1 MFRKFSSLSN
11 NLLKFG
17 FINYSMT
24 QLVLGKF
31 RFMFGWVLLF
41 KIFGFIIF
49 HMFYVKAFSQI

>member
-1 MFRKFSSLSN
+1 MFREFRFLSF
-11 NLLKFG
+11 NLLKFD
-17 FINYSMT
+17 FINYSIT

-49 HMFYVKAFSQI
+49 HMFYVKASSQI